1 MILTFQIE
9 ADGSESGFKTS
20 SKFHLVDLAGSE
32 RVKRTGAQGERMKE
46 GIKINMSLLA
56 LAKVIQR
63 LVELQSSEE
72 TDVHVPYRESKLTRL
87 LSDSLGGTAHTCMVA
102 CVSPGDIDVSESQNT
117 LRWAD
122 QAMEVT
128 NNASVNVVVDADD
141 LLAPAAH
148 AELLSEVASL
158 RAIVKAQRDQREA
171 DLDRTCLMRKAL
183 VQSETKVE
191 TLRAKGDALLQRHEA
206 LRRALPADVLAAA
219 DAKLGFDV
227 ELASLGTVDDDVD
240 EAAVRLEP
248 EEVSRLDV

>member
-128 NNASVNVVVDADD
+128 NNASVNVVHNGDA
-141 LLAPAAH
+141 
-148 AELLSEVASL
+148 
-158 RAIVKAQRDQREA
+158 RAIHVKFGAA
-171 DLDRTCLMRKAL
+171 KART
-183 VQSETKVE
+183 
-191 TLRAKGDALLQRHEA
+191 
-206 LRRALPADVLAAA
+206 LA
-219 DAKLGFDV
+219 
-227 ELASLGTVDDDVD
+227 
-240 EAAVRLEP
+240 
-248 EEVSRLDV
+248 

>member
-1 MILTFQIE
+1 M
-9 ADGSESGFKTS
+9 
-20 SKFHLVDLAGSE
+20 
-32 RVKRTGAQGERMKE
+32 
-46 GIKINMSLLA
+46 
-56 LAKVIQR
+56 
-63 LVELQSSEE
+63 
-72 TDVHVPYRESKLTRL
+72 PYRESKLTRL

-141 LLAPAAH
+141 LLAPTAH
-148 AELLSEVASL
+148 AELLSELASL
-158 RAIVKAQRDQREA
+158 RAMVKVQRDQREA

-240 EAAVRLEP
+240 EAAIRLEP